1 MSTLRIRE
9 QVGTDTVRKFDYQMA
24 VAIDY
29 LLTEINSDVIVLI
42 ETLEDFA
49 IFRNPGTALEEV
61 EIYQVK
67 TKNAGLYTKNDL
79 YDENVLGKIIL
90 TDIYF
95 DSKSKILNIICNQN
109 LKGASTE
116 LFDKFIFEE
125 TLSPKEL
132 EALKFN
138 IIEYLKAHNAPT
150 DKIDGYIGKLVYIKS
165 QLPFSGKEDRYEETL
180 VGKTNA
186 VIANYLN
193 EENHCVNPSTIYKTL
208 KLLIDKRRRTKI
220 AANEISESEALEKKG
235 IPTSEVREIIDKA
248 YNSINLSKADIL
260 QHAAVIF
267 SPLEYEEI
275 KRDYPKFLAYKSNL
289 TDKAYEAAH
298 CFIKAEYDKLLS
310 SCNTIDEVIITVAK
324 NCIALVPYYSPAII
338 KIIAIVVAYSE

>member
-79 YDENVLGKIIL
+79 YGDNVFGKIIL

-95 DSKSKILNIICNQN
+95 DSKSKLLNIICNQN
-109 LKGASTE
+109 LKGTSTE
-116 LFDKFIFEE
+116 LLDKFIFEE
-125 TLSPKEL
+125 ALTKNEL
-132 EALKFN
+132 ETLKSN
-138 IIEYLKAHNAPT
+138 VIEYLKTNNVPT
-150 DKIDGYIGKLVYIKS
+150 DKVDGYIGKLVYIKS

-186 VIANYLN
+186 VIADYLN
-193 EENHCVNPSTIYKTL
+193 EENHCINPSTIYKTL

-220 AANEISESEALEKKG
+220 SKSEVSEDEALELKG

-248 YNSINLSKADIL
+248 HESITLSKADIL
-260 QHAAVIF
+260 QHAADIF
-267 SPLEYEEI
+267 GPLEYEEI
-275 KRDYPKFLAYKSNL
+275 KRNYSKYLAYKSNL
-289 TDKAYEAAH
+289 TDKAYDSAH
-298 CFIKAEYDKLLS
+298 CIIKAEYNKLLS
-310 SCNTIDEVIITVAK
+310 SCNTINEVITSVAK
-324 NCIALVPYYSPAII
+324 TCIGLVPYYSPAII
-338 KIIAIVVAYSE
+338 EIISIVVAYSE

>member
-1 MSTLRIRE
+1 MSNLRIRE

-79 YDENVLGKIIL
+79 YDDNVLGKIIL

-95 DSKSKILNIICNQN
+95 NSKSKLLNIICNQN
-109 LKGASTE
+109 LKGTSTE
-116 LFDKFIFEE
+116 LLDKFIFEE
-125 TLSPKEL
+125 ALTKKEL
-132 EALKFN
+132 EALKSN
-138 IIEYLKAHNAPT
+138 VIEYLKVNNAPT

-180 VGKTNA
+180 VGKTNE
-186 VIANYLN
+186 VISNYLN
-193 EENHCVNPSTIYKTL
+193 EENHCINPSTIYKTL
-208 KLLIDKRRRTKI
+208 KILIDKRRRTKI
-220 AANEISESEALEKKG
+220 FAREISENEALEMKG
-235 IPTSEVREIIDKA
+235 IPTSEVRKLIDKA
-248 YNSINLSKADIL
+248 HDSINLSKADIL
-260 QHAAVIF
+260 QHAAEIF

-275 KRDYPKFLAYKSNL
+275 KRAYSKYLACKANL
-289 TDKAYEAAH
+289 TDRAYDSAY
-298 CFIKAEYDKLLS
+298 CIIKAEYNKLLS
-310 SCNTIDEVIITVAK
+310 SCNTINEIITNVAK
-324 NCIALVPYYSPAII
+324 NCIVLVPYYSPAII
-338 KIIAIVVAYSE
+338 KIISIVVAYSG

>member
-9 QVGTDTVRKFDYQMA
+9 QIGTDTVRKFDYQMA

-79 YDENVLGKIIL
+79 YDNNVLGKIIL

-109 LKGASTE
+109 LKGSSTE
-116 LFDKFIFEE
+116 LLDKFIFEE
-125 TLSPKEL
+125 AFTKKEL
-132 EALKFN
+132 ESLKTN
-138 IIEYLKAHNAPT
+138 IIEYLKVNNVST

-180 VGKTNA
+180 VGKTNS
-186 VIANYLN
+186 VITDYLN
-193 EENHCVNPSTIYKTL
+193 EENHCINPSTIYKTL
-208 KLLIDKRRRTKI
+208 KILIDKRRRTKI
-220 AANEISESEALEKKG
+220 MANQVSENEALELKG
-235 IPTSEVREIIDKA
+235 IPTSEVRKIIDKA
-248 YNSINLSKADIL
+248 NDSINLSKADIL
-260 QHAAVIF
+260 QHAVEIF
-267 SPLEYEEI
+267 GPLEYEEI
-275 KRDYPKFLAYKSNL
+275 KRNYSKYLAYKSNL
-289 TDKAYEAAH
+289 TDKAYESAH
-298 CFIKAEYDKLLS
+298 CIIKDEYNKLLS
-310 SCNTIDEVIITVAK
+310 CCNTINELITSVAK
-324 NCIALVPYYSPAII
+324 NCITLIPYYSPAII
-338 KIIAIVVAYSE
+338 EIISIVVAYSE